1 MSELFP
7 VIKSAHE
14 LRLII
19 SGLKRLRHQLR
30 SDMRK
35 QKRAG
40 WKPEQGKG
48 DNNALRLEGVERL
61 LARLDSAC

>member
-1 MSELFP
+1 MSELRL
-7 VIKSAHE
+7 VIESAHE

-35 QKRAG
+35 QQRAG

-48 DNNALRLEGVERL
+48 DNNALRLSGVESL
-61 LARLDSAC
+61 LIRCGTC

>member
-1 MSELFP
+1 MSELHTLLLNP
-7 VIKSAHE
+7 HE
-14 LRLII
+14 LRLLI

-35 QKRAG
+35 QQRAG

-48 DNNALRLEGVERL
+48 DNNALRLSGVESL
-61 LARLDSAC
+61 LIRCGTC